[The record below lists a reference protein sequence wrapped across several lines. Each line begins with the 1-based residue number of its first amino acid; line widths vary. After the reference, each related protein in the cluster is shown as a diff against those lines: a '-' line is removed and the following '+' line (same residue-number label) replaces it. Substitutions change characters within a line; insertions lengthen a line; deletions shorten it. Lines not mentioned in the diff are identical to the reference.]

1 MAQHLDKAVLG
12 EQGAGFFLGPQ
23 GYFLVEGPS
32 GTQGHAANAAGFD
45 GVAYNVKADHLIIYD
60 NKAFA
65 SARNVGKGTAI
76 DPAVNLAQNLDG
88 LIARVQALPN
98 LPSQSRILELLRQ
111 TRAGVTATAVTTP
124 RNVQIAISNFA
135 GNSAGI
141 TQKLAGR
148 GVSFIDMN
156 KAPAVP
162 QAAKRTYINGQ
173 TIPGMARPTDGG
185 AAAYNTR
192 RGRMDA
198 AAEGARFVAQTL
210 NDFSLKYA
218 IDQELKRLSGDIG
231 NAIASSGGAVV
242 VVSVDAASPPGN
254 VGMAVARSVSSSI
267 VLSCPDGDAN
277 GAIQRWER
285 QPKWEKSR
293 PPHVRLEKRYFVIA
307 PKAP

>member
-1 MAQHLDKAVLG
+1 MAEHLNKAAFG

-45 GVAYNVKADHLIIYD
+45 GVAYNVRIDHLIIYD

-65 SARNVGKGTAI
+65 SAGNVGKGTAI
-76 DPAVNLAQNLDG
+76 DPAVNLAQNLDA
-88 LIARVQALPN
+88 LIGRVQAMPD
-98 LPSQSRILELLRQ
+98 LPSQSRILDLLRQ
-111 TRAGVTATAVTTP
+111 TRTGVTATGVMPP
-124 RNVQIAISNFA
+124 RNVQIAISNFG

-162 QAAKRTYINGQ
+162 QPAARTYINKE
-173 TIPGMARPTDGG
+173 TVPGLARPTDGG
-185 AAAYNTR
+185 AAAYNAR
-192 RGRMDA
+192 RGRVDA
-198 AAEGARFVAQTL
+198 MAEGVRFIAQTA
-210 NDFSLKYA
+210 NDFSLKHA
-218 IDQELKRLSGDIG
+218 IDQELKRLSGEIG

-242 VVSVDAASPPGN
+242 VVSVDAASPPGS
-254 VGMAVARSVSSSI
+254 VGMAVARSVSSAI
-267 VLSCPDGDAN
+267 VLSCPNGDAA
-277 GAIQRWER
+277 GAIQRWEL
-285 QPKWEKSR
+285 QPKWEKAR
-293 PPHVRLEKRYFVIA
+293 PPHVQLEKRYLVIV